1 MDEGSAL
8 IRLDIKGLIHTYI
21 AAIGVAEKGYVDMKI
36 TLHDKG
42 GHTSAA
48 PKHSGMAKLANTIK
62 DIENHQFKSHLL
74 PFLSEL
80 FETVGRRAS
89 YLGRIVMCNLPL
101 LKPLIKLILK
111 SIPES
116 ASMVR
121 TIQSVSMCEGSPA
134 PNVLPQR
141 PSVTVNVRPLPGD
154 SIDDVEKHLRKHI
167 RYKDIEIER
176 SGEKEATKFSPTNSR
191 AFNAIRRVEEGLH
204 PNDVAVTPYL
214 VMGGT
219 DSHYYGEICDNIL
232 RYAPFN
238 VSVSLFL
245 TTHATNERCPISA
258 LEESVIF
265 FREYIREVS
274 KKD

>member
-1 MDEGSAL
+1 
-8 IRLDIKGLIHTYI
+8 
-21 AAIGVAEKGYVDMKI
+21 
-36 TLHDKG
+36 
-42 GHTSAA
+42 
-48 PKHSGMAKLANTIK
+48 MAKLANTIQ

-89 YLGRIVMCNLPL
+89 YLGRIVMCNIPL

-121 TIQSVSMCEGSPA
+121 TIQSVSMCEGSPS

-154 SIDDVEKHLRKHI
+154 TIDDVETHLRTHI

-176 SGEKEATKFSPTNSR
+176 AGE
-191 AFNAIRRVEEGLH
+191 
-204 PNDVAVTPYL
+204 
-214 VMGGT
+214 
-219 DSHYYGEICDNIL
+219 
-232 RYAPFN
+232 
-238 VSVSLFL
+238 
-245 TTHATNERCPISA
+245 
-258 LEESVIF
+258 
-265 FREYIREVS
+265 
-274 KKD
+274 